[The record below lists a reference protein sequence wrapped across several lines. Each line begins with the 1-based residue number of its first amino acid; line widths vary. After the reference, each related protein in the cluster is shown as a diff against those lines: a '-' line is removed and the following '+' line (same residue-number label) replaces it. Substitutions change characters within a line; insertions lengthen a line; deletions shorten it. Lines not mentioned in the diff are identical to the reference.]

1 MFIYFLLFSFI
12 HALYLY
18 FSLFFHLIDQ
28 CFLFIFF
35 REMELAKKFRY
46 FEFQKKSMERKAMII
61 KDGYYF
67 SLWDAVRITQIGHK
81 WAGYTGEEE
90 KLI

>member
-1 MFIYFLLFSFI
+1 
-12 HALYLY
+12 
-18 FSLFFHLIDQ
+18 
-28 CFLFIFF
+28 
-35 REMELAKKFRY
+35 MELAKKFRY

-81 WAGYTGEEE
+81 WAGYTGERGIECGDINNE
-90 KLI
+90 VGERGKEILTC

>member
-1 MFIYFLLFSFI
+1 
-12 HALYLY
+12 
-18 FSLFFHLIDQ
+18 
-28 CFLFIFF
+28 
-35 REMELAKKFRY
+35 MELAKKFRY

-81 WAGYTGEEE
+81 WAGYTGEGERVT
-90 KLI
+90 

>member
-1 MFIYFLLFSFI
+1 
-12 HALYLY
+12 
-18 FSLFFHLIDQ
+18 
-28 CFLFIFF
+28 
-35 REMELAKKFRY
+35 MELAKKFRY

-81 WAGYTGEEE
+81 WAGYTGEEDWRSYLVTGWGRCGGIDLFKE
-90 KLI
+90 